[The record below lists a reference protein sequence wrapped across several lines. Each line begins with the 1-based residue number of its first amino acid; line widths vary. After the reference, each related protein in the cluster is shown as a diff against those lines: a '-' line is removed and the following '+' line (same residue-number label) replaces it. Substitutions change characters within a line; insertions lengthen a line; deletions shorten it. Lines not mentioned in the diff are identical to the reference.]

1 MYICIYLCIQAY
13 ISLTLEKKKVT
24 SGRSFCGLYNPLH
37 PHRMLV
43 KPSGPIATGK
53 LLGMAAENPSQPTQ

>member
-1 MYICIYLCIQAY
+1 MMYICIYLCAY
-13 ISLTLEKKKVT
+13 ISLTLDKKKVT
-24 SGRSFCGLYNPLH
+24 SGRSLCGLQDPLH

-43 KPSGPIATGK
+43 KLSGPTTTGK